1 MLPAFDSYQEIKN
14 FTAAGFSEEQAEK
27 VVHLIMRNHQDNM
40 ANLATKDDLKQVEV
54 GLRKDIE
61 QVEVGLRKDIEQV
74 EVGLRKDIESMKELM
89 EAKFSSLKWVM
100 PLLLLNFCAV
110 APALYGFIKS
120 TIQVSGG

>member
-61 QVEVGLRKDIEQV
+61 QVEVGLRKDIE
-74 EVGLRKDIESMKELM
+74 SMKELM